1 MRVYLPLLP
10 SELLDDDPRPRSGF
24 TVVAP
29 TDCDREGVEVLEDDA
44 QTEAALLA
52 LALMREKEDEEP
64 LRMVVA
70 QDVDAPQPKGEGV
83 VEAGDFAIVWDA
95 VAAILSDDPEAAP
108 AVRRVLDA
116 EDQDEADAAVADL
129 WEFSLGWYDVSER
142 ESMARFIARSLS

>member
-10 SELLDDDPRPRSGF
+10 SELLDDSPCPRSGF

-29 TDCDREGVEVLEDDA
+29 ADCDREGVEVLEDDA

-52 LALMREKEDEEP
+52 LSLMREEEGERP

-95 VAAILSDDPEAAP
+95 VAAILSDEPEAAP

-116 EDQDEADAAVADL
+116 EEQDEADAAVADL

>member
-29 TDCDREGVEVLEDDA
+29 ADCDREGVEVLEDDA

-52 LALMREKEDEEP
+52 LALMREEEDEEP

-83 VEAGDFAIVWDA
+83 VEVGDFAIVWDA

-142 ESMARFIARSLS
+142 ESMARLILRSPS

>member
-10 SELLDDDPRPRSGF
+10 SELLDDSPRPRSGF

-29 TDCDREGVEVLEDDA
+29 ADCDREGVEVLEDDA

-52 LALMREKEDEEP
+52 LSLMREEEDEEP

-108 AVRRVLDA
+108 TVRRVLDA
-116 EDQDEADAAVADL
+116 EEQDEADAAVADL

>member
-10 SELLDDDPRPRSGF
+10 SELLDDSLRPRSGF

-29 TDCDREGVEVLEDDA
+29 ADCDREGVEVLEDDA

-52 LALMREKEDEEP
+52 LSLMREEQGERP

-116 EDQDEADAAVADL
+116 EEQDEADAAVADL

>member
-83 VEAGDFAIVWDA
+83 VEVGDFAIVWDA